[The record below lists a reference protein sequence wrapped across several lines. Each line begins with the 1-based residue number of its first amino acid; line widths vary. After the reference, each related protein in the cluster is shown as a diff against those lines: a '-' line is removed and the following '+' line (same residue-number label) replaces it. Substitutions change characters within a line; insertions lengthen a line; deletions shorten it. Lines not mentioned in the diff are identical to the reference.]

1 MIRSRFASK
10 ANKLSN
16 HSTNPQSRKPQMTCV
31 LMISSTPASLHVW
44 IRLQSSPFFSLP
56 TSERRGCAAGD
67 WCEMRGRAGLEKR
80 AGRVPH
86 GRASHT
92 SRLPRT
98 CVRWLG
104 EKKRDCFEVCVWVY
118 SPFAYNLLLKM
129 NPILGKPVLCP
140 KHVSLSIT
148 RNIFWVLRCD
158 EIQHESRRQ
167 IEPGLKILLCC

>member
-1 MIRSRFASK
+1 MIRSCVESK

-16 HSTNPQSRKPQMTCV
+16 HSTNPQSRKPQMTRV

-44 IRLQSSPFFSLP
+44 IRLQSSSFFSLP

-80 AGRVPH
+80 AGRVPR

-129 NPILGKPVLCP
+129 NPILGKPVC
-140 KHVSLSIT
+140 
-148 RNIFWVLRCD
+148 NMFWVLRCD

-167 IEPGLKILLCC
+167 IEPGLKILLCCYTQKSQFSL